1 MAIKRIRPT
10 TAGRRQADFMLR
22 DTLTT
27 DTPHKP
33 LTKFKRKINGRNNTG
48 KITIRHR
55 GGAQKRKLRIIDF
68 KRNKRDIIGKVVSI
82 EYDPNRTANIAL
94 INYPDGEKRYILAPD
109 ALHVGDAIIASETAD
124 IEPGNAMPL
133 KNIPI
138 GAPIHNLEIDPG
150 KGAKL
155 VRGAGTT
162 AYIQS
167 KEAKFANV
175 LLPSKEIRL
184 ISLDS
189 YATIGQVSNQ
199 EWKEVRLGKA
209 GKSRH
214 RGWRP
219 EVRGVAMHP
228 DAHPHGGGEG
238 RSGIGMKA
246 PKTPWGKKAL
256 GLKTRSKHRYSAK
269 LIVKDRRQKQ

>member
-10 TAGRRQADFMLR
+10 TSGRRQADFLLR

-27 DTPHKP
+27 DTPYKP
-33 LTKFKRKINGRNNTG
+33 LTVIKKKITGRNNAG

-55 GGAQKRKLRIIDF
+55 GGAQKRKLRLIDF
-68 KRNKRDIIGKVVSI
+68 KRSKRDIVGKVVSI

-94 INYPDGEKRYILAPD
+94 ISYPDGDKRYILAPD
-109 ALHVGDAIIASETAD
+109 MLHVGDAVLASENAD
-124 IEPGNAMPL
+124 IAPGNALPL

-138 GAPIHNLEIDPG
+138 GTPIHNLEITPG

-155 VRGAGTT
+155 VRGAGT
-162 AYIQS
+162 AAFIQS

-184 ISLDS
+184 ISLDA

-199 EWKEVRLGKA
+199 EWKEVRFGKA

-256 GLKTRSKHRYSAK
+256 GLKTRSKHRYSNK
-269 LIVKDRRQKQ
+269 FIVKDRRQKQ

>member
-10 TAGRRQADFMLR
+10 TAGRRQADFMGFDR
-22 DTLTT
+22 ITST
-27 DTPHKP
+27 TPHKS
-33 LTKFKRKINGRNNTG
+33 LTKTKKKITGRNSTG

-68 KRNKRDIIGKVVSI
+68 KRNKRDIMGKVVTI

-94 INYPDGEKRYILAPD
+94 VNYPDGEKRYILAPD
-109 ALHVGDAIIASETAD
+109 ALHVGDTVLASESAD

-138 GAPIHNLEIDPG
+138 GTPIHNLEIDPG

-155 VRGAGTT
+155 VRGAGT
-162 AYIQS
+162 AALIQS

-214 RGWRP
+214 RGRRP

-256 GLKTRSKHRYSAK
+256 GLKTRNKRRYSTK
-269 LIVKDRRQKQ
+269 HIIKDRRIKK

>member
-1 MAIKRIRPT
+1 MAIKRVNPT
-10 TAGRRQADFMLR
+10 TSGRRQADFM
-22 DTLTT
+22 DYTDVTT
-27 DTPHKP
+27 STPHKS
-33 LTKFKRKINGRNNTG
+33 LTRAKTKITGRNSAG

-55 GGAQKRKLRIIDF
+55 GGAQKRRLRIIDF
-68 KRNKRDIIGKVVSI
+68 KRNKFNIIGKVVTI

-94 INYPDGEKRYILAPD
+94 INYPDGDKRYILAPD
-109 ALHVGDAIIASETAD
+109 ALHVGDTVISSETAD
-124 IEPGNAMPL
+124 IEPGNSVPL
-133 KNIPI
+133 RNIPI
-138 GAPIHNLEIDPG
+138 GTPIHNLEINPG
-150 KGAKL
+150 KGAKM
-155 VRGAGTT
+155 VRGAGT
-162 AYIQS
+162 AAFIQS
-167 KEAKFANV
+167 KEEKVANV
-175 LLPSKEIRL
+175 LLPSKEIRQ

-199 EWKEVRLGKA
+199 EWKEVRFGKA

-256 GLKTRSKHRYSAK
+256 GLKTRSKRRYSNK
-269 LIVKDRRQKQ
+269 HIVKDRRLKK

>member
-1 MAIKRIRPT
+1 MAIKRIRPI
-10 TAGRRQADFMLR
+10 TAGRRQADFMSY
-22 DTLTT
+22 DTVTT
-27 DTPHKP
+27 DKPHKP
-33 LTKFKRKINGRNNTG
+33 LTKLKRKINGRNNTG

-68 KRNKRDIIGKVVSI
+68 KRDKRDIVGKVKTI

-94 INYPDGEKRYILAPD
+94 ISYPDGEKRYILAPD
-109 ALHVGDAIIASETAD
+109 ALHVGDTVMASESAD
-124 IEPGNAMPL
+124 IQPGNALPL

-138 GAPIHNLEIDPG
+138 GTPIHNLEIDPG

-155 VRGAGTT
+155 VRGAGTA

-209 GKSRH
+209 GRSRY
-214 RGWRP
+214 RGRRP

-238 RSGIGMKA
+238 RSGIGMEA

-256 GLKTRSKHRYSAK
+256 GLKTRSKHRYSTK
-269 LIVKDRRQKQ
+269 YIVKDRRQKQ

>member
-10 TAGRRQADFMLR
+10 TAGRRQAEFLNFDR
-22 DTLTT
+22 ITAS
-27 DTPHKP
+27 TPHKP
-33 LTKFKRKINGRNNTG
+33 LTKTKKKITGRNSAG

-55 GGAQKRKLRIIDF
+55 GGAQKRKLRLIDF
-68 KRNKRDIIGKVVSI
+68 KRNKRDIMGKVLTI

-94 INYPDGEKRYILAPD
+94 ISYPDGEKRYILAPD
-109 ALHVGDAIIASETAD
+109 TLHVGDTIIAADTAD
-124 IEPGNAMPL
+124 IEPGNALPL

-138 GAPIHNLEIDPG
+138 GTPIHNLEIDPN

-155 VRGAGTT
+155 VRGAGT
-162 AYIQS
+162 AAFIQS
-167 KEAKFANV
+167 KESKFANV

-214 RGWRP
+214 RGRRP

-256 GLKTRSKHRYSAK
+256 GLKTRNKRRYSTK
-269 LIVKDRRQKQ
+269 HIVKDRRVKK